1 MRFRVTE
8 LADALGGQVIG
19 PDITVDGLAIDSR
32 LLRPGALFAAVR
44 GERDG
49 HDFVEAAGRS
59 GAAAVLVERMDPEA
73 VGSMSAVQVASVDD
87 ALGALARLARSR
99 LPDRVVG
106 ITGSVGK
113 TTTKD
118 LLASVLA
125 QRFRTAAS
133 EKSFNNELGVPLTL
147 ANAPDDTEA
156 AVIEMGARGHGHIS
170 LLCELA
176 RPTVGVVTLVAAVHS
191 EFMGG
196 LDRIM
201 EAKRELIE
209 SLPSSGVAVLNADDP
224 RVAAMAS
231 STSARVLSFGSG
243 GDVRA
248 EQVRL
253 DDDLHPSF
261 ELVVAGER
269 LEVRLGVRG
278 EHNVTNAL
286 AAAAAAVALG
296 VPLDAI
302 AAGLAAPVLSP
313 WRMELHR
320 APSGAVVL
328 NDAYNANPTSMAAAL
343 RSLAALDGE
352 RRVAVVG
359 YMAELGSDE
368 RSEHEQVARLAAS
381 LGVDVIAVG
390 TDLYGV
396 DPVPDVDAALAALGP
411 IGSGDVVLVKASRM
425 AGLERVAAA
434 LVEA

>member
-1 MRFRVTE
+1 MRFTATE
-8 LADALGGQVIG
+8 LADALGGELVG
-19 PDITVDGLAIDSR
+19 PDVTVDGVAIDSR

-49 HDFVEAAGRS
+49 HDFVAAAAGA
-59 GAAAVLVERMDPEA
+59 GAAAVLVERVDDGA
-73 VGSMSAVQVASVDD
+73 VGSMSAVLVPSVDD
-87 ALGALARLARSR
+87 ALAGLARLARSR
-99 LPDRVVG
+99 LGDRVVG

-147 ANAPDDTEA
+147 ANAADDTEA
-156 AVIEMGARGHGHIS
+156 AVIEMGARGQGHIS
-170 LLCELA
+170 LLCDLA

-209 SLPSSGVAVLNADDP
+209 SLPSSGVAVLNADDD
-224 RVAAMAS
+224 RVAAMAAA
-231 STSARVLSFGSG
+231 TSARVLLFGST

-248 EQVRL
+248 ERVRL
-253 DDDLHPSF
+253 DEELHATFDLVDGDGRV
-261 ELVVAGER
+261 EL
-269 LEVRLGVRG
+269 RLGVRG
-278 EHNVTNAL
+278 EHNVANAL
-286 AAAAAAVALG
+286 AAAAAASALG
-296 VPLDAI
+296 VSLDQI
-302 AAGLAAPVLSP
+302 ATGLAAPVLSP

-320 APSGAVVL
+320 TPAGAVVL

-343 RSLAALDGE
+343 RSLAALEGD
-352 RRVAVVG
+352 RRIAVLG
-359 YMAELGSDE
+359 YMAELGADE
-368 RSEHEQVARLAAS
+368 GTEHRQVAALTRS
-381 LGVDVIAVG
+381 LGIDVIAVG
-390 TDLYGV
+390 TELYGV
-396 DPVPDVDAALAALGP
+396 DPVADVDAALDALGTV
-411 IGSGDVVLVKASRM
+411 GAGDVVLVKASRM

-434 LVEA
+434 LVGE